1 MYGGGAELG
10 IGEELE
16 ECVREFA
23 GGRTHID
30 TTHVRSFRFLPF
42 SGSCASWIGLV
53 DRTVPATILHDATLH
68 TFEMDTVARYD
79 SAKCPKPGMTKR
91 AFYIS

>member
-1 MYGGGAELG
+1 MASLVVELLASAELTAEFTVEVQNWG
-10 IGEELE
+10 LE
-16 ECVREFA
+16 RNWKNV
-23 GGRTHID
+23 
-30 TTHVRSFRFLPF
+30 RFLPF

-79 SAKCPKPGMTKR
+79 SAKCPKRGMTKR